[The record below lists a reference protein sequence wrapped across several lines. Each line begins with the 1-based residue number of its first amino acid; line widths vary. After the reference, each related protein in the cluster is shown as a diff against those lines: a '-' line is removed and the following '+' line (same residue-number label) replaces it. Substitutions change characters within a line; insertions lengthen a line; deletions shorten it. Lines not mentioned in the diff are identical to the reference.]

1 MSYYYGSKLWTTY
14 YTLGVSMKICS
25 LFRKRKQSEE
35 HKLFTEALYRVLDS
49 VEQPSKPIFDILTSL
64 SNDADILLL
73 DEPFTY
79 LKREERE

>member
-1 MSYYYGSKLWTTY
+1 
-14 YTLGVSMKICS
+14 MKICS